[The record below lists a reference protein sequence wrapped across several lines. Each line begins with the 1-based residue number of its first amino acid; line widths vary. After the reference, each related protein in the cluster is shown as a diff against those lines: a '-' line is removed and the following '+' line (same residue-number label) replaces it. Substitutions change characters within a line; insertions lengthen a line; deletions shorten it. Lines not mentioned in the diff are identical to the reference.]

1 MSVIWRVR
9 RKILASICVMSFKQ
23 DELTMPSK
31 TRKELER
38 NTKAIQKEDTQL
50 RSTLTKSVIP
60 WFATLICLLPFMIST
75 WFDSSSSAVEGIQ
88 YYEHNTDVSISD
100 YIAMYDETPEI
111 LCDPSDTPRVVVM
124 YAGECGFPN
133 NSTQVVKELVDSAY
147 KGYHVAFFTE
157 QWSES

>member
-1 MSVIWRVR
+1 MS
-9 RKILASICVMSFKQ
+9 
-23 DELTMPSK
+23 
-31 TRKELER
+31 
-38 NTKAIQKEDTQL
+38 
-50 RSTLTKSVIP
+50 
-60 WFATLICLLPFMIST
+60 
-75 WFDSSSSAVEGIQ
+75 WFDTSSSAVEGIQ
-88 YYEHNTDVSISD
+88 YYEHNIDVSISD

-157 QWSES
+157 QWSESSYRHDLLLNNNESMIWFDGSGNISCCCTDASRCDWTVDVLPSNRKSTDFMQRSFHR